1 MMAMGITKW
10 QYGYYELIE
19 KRLDPPVIPI
29 RYPRVGFS
37 VRIVTRKQIR
47 STSRRRDTKYIKAR
61 HNRMR
66 TSP

>member
-29 RYPRVGFS
+29 RYPWVGFS
-37 VRIVTRKQIR
+37 VRILQENKSDPRPEGETL
-47 STSRRRDTKYIKAR
+47 ST
-61 HNRMR
+61 
-66 TSP
+66 